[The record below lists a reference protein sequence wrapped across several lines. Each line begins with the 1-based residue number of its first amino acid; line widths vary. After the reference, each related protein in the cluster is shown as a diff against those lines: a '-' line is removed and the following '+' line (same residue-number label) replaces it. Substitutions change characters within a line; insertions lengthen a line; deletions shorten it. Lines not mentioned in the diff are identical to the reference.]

1 MQIDQII
8 IKPLITEKSTNAV
21 KSNYYA
27 FIVDKDANKF
37 QIKNALEELYS
48 VKVGEIK
55 IVNRKGKKRRV
66 GRIRQKK
73 KLPDTKIAYVKL
85 LKGSLEIFPKA

>member
-48 VKVGEIK
+48 VKVGKVK

-66 GRIRQKK
+66 GRMRREK